1 MVVNQK
7 GTIVNINFEL
17 NHQKEY
23 EAFAD
28 FCKKMAEVAPA
39 VAADQDERQIR
50 VYGSSMQQAAV
61 PLATPEASQ
70 QTADEGTST
79 SEQSDLS
86 AATADAPTRERGKP
100 AQGRARRT
108 KEEIAEDEA
117 ADKADAAL
125 ASAGVDTGAEV
136 ADRQISTSPEDRHD
150 PNNPN
155 DVADAA
161 DEAAETAAA
170 KAETGNKLTHD
181 DVRNALGAY
190 VKAYGMPAAQE
201 DGPKVITLMFGE
213 GKSKVSDIPDTQEDL
228 AKAVAGIKEMTT
240 KNPYSRAADL

>member
-1 MVVNQK
+1 MISTQV
-7 GTIVNINFEL
+7 EL
-17 NHQKEY
+17 YTPEDK
-23 EAFAD
+23 EAFAA
-28 FCKKMAEVAPA
+28 FLTASA
-39 VAADQDERQIR
+39 AADRSRPKDEG
-50 VYGSSMQQAAV
+50 YGGIAS
-61 PLATPEASQ
+61 ATVGWQNRATGE

-86 AATADAPTRERGKP
+86 AETTDAPKRERGKA

-117 ADKADAAL
+117 ADKADAAA
-125 ASAGVDTGAEV
+125 ASAGAETGAEV

-150 PNNPN
+150 PNNPD

>member
-1 MVVNQK
+1 MTK
-7 GTIVNINFEL
+7 IYLNI
-17 NHQKEY
+17 
-23 EAFAD
+23 EADSPAD
-28 FCKKMAEVAPA
+28 MRTALQGLLGSTSLTTAPA
-39 VAADQDERQIR
+39 PVT
-50 VYGSSMQQAAV
+50 GSTEV
-61 PLATPEASQ
+61 
-70 QTADEGTST
+70 QTGEGTST
-79 SEQSDLS
+79 SEQSGLS

-100 AQGRARRT
+100 AQGKSRRT
-108 KEEIAEDEA
+108 AEEVAEDKA
-117 ADKADAAL
+117 ADEADAAR
-125 ASAGVDTGAEV
+125 AAAGAETGAEV

-150 PNNPN
+150 PD
-155 DVADAA
+155 DVADAADEA

>member
-1 MVVNQK
+1 M
-7 GTIVNINFEL
+7 NINL
-17 NHQKEY
+17 DLYTPDDK
-23 EAFAD
+23 EAFAAFLTASAKAD
-28 FCKKMAEVAPA
+28 RDRPKEEGFAASFGGIDRSPDTNWKTGSAEA
-39 VAADQDERQIR
+39 
-50 VYGSSMQQAAV
+50 
-61 PLATPEASQ
+61 
-70 QTADEGTST
+70 QTDEGTST

-86 AATADAPTRERGKP
+86 AATTDAPKRERGKP

-117 ADKADAAL
+117 ADKADAAV
-125 ASAGVDTGAEV
+125 ASAGAETGAEV

-150 PNNPN
+150 PNNPD

-170 KAETGNKLTHD
+170 KEAAGNKLTHD

>member
-1 MVVNQK
+1 MKIYLNVEADSPEEVRSVLGQLL
-7 GTIVNINFEL
+7 GSTALETTATYPAPEL
-17 NHQKEY
+17 QAQNTEGSTTS
-23 EAFAD
+23 
-28 FCKKMAEVAPA
+28 VA
-39 VAADQDERQIR
+39 
-50 VYGSSMQQAAV
+50 
-61 PLATPEASQ
+61 
-70 QTADEGTST
+70 
-79 SEQSDLS
+79 SDLS
-86 AATADAPTRERGKP
+86 ATTADTPKRERGKA

-117 ADKADAAL
+117 ADAADAA
-125 ASAGVDTGAEV
+125 AKTAGEETGAVV
-136 ADRQISTSPEDRHD
+136 ADRQISTSPEDRVD
-150 PNNPN
+150 
-155 DVADAA
+155 AEQDAA

-170 KAETGNKLTHD
+170 KVETGNNLTHD

-213 GKSKVSDIPDTQEDL
+213 GKSKVSDIPDIQEDL

>member
-1 MVVNQK
+1 MGPNQK
-7 GTIVNINFEL
+7 GTSMNVNL
-17 NHQKEY
+17 DLYTPDDK
-23 EAFAD
+23 EAFAAFLTASAKAD
-28 FCKKMAEVAPA
+28 RDRPKDEGFAASLGGIGRSPNTHWKTGSAE
-39 VAADQDERQIR
+39 
-50 VYGSSMQQAAV
+50 
-61 PLATPEASQ
+61 T
-70 QTADEGTST
+70 QTDEGTST

-86 AATADAPTRERGKP
+86 AATTDAPKRERGKA

-117 ADKADAAL
+117 ADKADAAA
-125 ASAGVDTGAEV
+125 ASAGAETGAEV
-136 ADRQISTSPEDRHD
+136 ADRQISTGGERIDPE
-150 PNNPN
+150 NPD